1 METTS
6 GKLLPS
12 RQNMFPMSA
21 ECFFIHHSQLHKAL
35 KTANNCSDQSRLSLR
50 AEVGSRSERP
60 GPPERTG
67 RAPIGSTSDPT
78 WVRHWAPSRSER
90 ERRPLSPRPPAI
102 SRVTLPRTWLMLQR
116 KLTVVLAWFS
126 RSAGSGRP
134 RWNRPGSECCCPWT
148 GPDYAPP
155 AET

>member
-35 KTANNCSDQSRLSLR
+35 RTANNCSDQSRLSLR

-90 ERRPLSPRPPAI
+90 ERRHPLTAPAGNP
-102 SRVTLPRTWLMLQR
+102 SRYSAPNLADAPAEVDGRSR
-116 KLTVVLAWFS
+116 VVLAQCWLGS
-126 RSAGSGRP
+126 SSVESAG
-134 RWNRPGSECCCPWT
+134 E
-148 GPDYAPP
+148 
-155 AET
+155 